1 VPAAGCVF
9 GEGSR
14 LGRVAAGHP
23 GGSVQGLSLTVI
35 VFGRNQ
41 PIWAKKSWIYEMP
54 HAKILLPA
62 QCRAARGLINWSQ
75 GELADRA
82 GVSRSTV
89 KDFETERHALHHST
103 ERLLI
108 EAIEAAGVS
117 LIAGDEAG
125 PGVRFKRPV

>member
-1 VPAAGCVF
+1 M
-9 GEGSR
+9 GEEPR
-14 LGRVAAGHP
+14 IC
-23 GGSVQGLSLTVI
+23 Q
-35 VFGRNQ
+35 
-41 PIWAKKSWIYEMP
+41 MP

-62 QCRAARGLINWSQ
+62 QCRAARGLLSWSQ

-108 EAIEAAGVS
+108 VAFEAGGVMLIAPGSAPGDAGAGVRLKLAS
-117 LIAGDEAG
+117 
-125 PGVRFKRPV
+125 

>member
-1 VPAAGCVF
+1 MGDKAPV
-9 GEGSR
+9 
-14 LGRVAAGHP
+14 L
-23 GGSVQGLSLTVI
+23 Q
-35 VFGRNQ
+35 
-41 PIWAKKSWIYEMP
+41 MP

-75 GELADRA
+75 GELAERA

-117 LIAGDEAG
+117 LIADDAAG

>member
-1 VPAAGCVF
+1 MGDNVLVC
-9 GEGSR
+9 
-14 LGRVAAGHP
+14 
-23 GGSVQGLSLTVI
+23 Q
-35 VFGRNQ
+35 
-41 PIWAKKSWIYEMP
+41 MP

-108 EAIEAAGVS
+108 VAIEQGGVA
-117 LIAGDEAG
+117 LLTDEGAG
-125 PGVRFKRPV
+125 PGVQLKAPETR

>member
-1 VPAAGCVF
+1 MGDDAQ
-9 GEGSR
+9 E
-14 LGRVAAGHP
+14 H
-23 GGSVQGLSLTVI
+23 Q
-35 VFGRNQ
+35 
-41 PIWAKKSWIYEMP
+41 MP

-62 QCRAARGLINWSQ
+62 QCRGARGLLSWSQ

-108 EAIEAAGVS
+108 DALEAGGVA
-117 LIAGDEAG
+117 LIPPDEAG
-125 PGVRFKRPV
+125 AGVRLKLAS

>member
-1 VPAAGCVF
+1 MGDGA
-9 GEGSR
+9 
-14 LGRVAAGHP
+14 RVC
-23 GGSVQGLSLTVI
+23 Q
-35 VFGRNQ
+35 
-41 PIWAKKSWIYEMP
+41 MP
-54 HAKILLPA
+54 HAKILLSA

>member
-1 VPAAGCVF
+1 
-9 GEGSR
+9 
-14 LGRVAAGHP
+14 
-23 GGSVQGLSLTVI
+23 
-35 VFGRNQ
+35 
-41 PIWAKKSWIYEMP
+41 MP

>member
-1 VPAAGCVF
+1 MGDLA
-9 GEGSR
+9 
-14 LGRVAAGHP
+14 RVC
-23 GGSVQGLSLTVI
+23 Q
-35 VFGRNQ
+35 
-41 PIWAKKSWIYEMP
+41 MP

-75 GELADRA
+75 GQLADRA

-108 EAIEAAGVS
+108 DAIEAGGVQ
-117 LIAGDEAG
+117 LIPVGEAG
-125 PGVRFKRPV
+125 PGVRLKAGDYD

>member
-1 VPAAGCVF
+1 MGDDA
-9 GEGSR
+9 R
-14 LGRVAAGHP
+14 RR
-23 GGSVQGLSLTVI
+23 Q
-35 VFGRNQ
+35 
-41 PIWAKKSWIYEMP
+41 MP

-62 QCRAARGLINWSQ
+62 QCRGARGLLSWSQ

-108 EAIEAAGVS
+108 DALEAGGVALIPPDDAGAGVRLKLAS
-117 LIAGDEAG
+117 
-125 PGVRFKRPV
+125 

>member
-1 VPAAGCVF
+1 MVDIDQV
-9 GEGSR
+9 R
-14 LGRVAAGHP
+14 
-23 GGSVQGLSLTVI
+23 Q
-35 VFGRNQ
+35 
-41 PIWAKKSWIYEMP
+41 MP

-62 QCRAARGLINWSQ
+62 QCRGARGLLSWSQ

-108 EAIEAAGVS
+108 VALEAGGVMLIAPGSAPGEPGAGVRLKLAS
-117 LIAGDEAG
+117 
-125 PGVRFKRPV
+125 

>member
-1 VPAAGCVF
+1 
-9 GEGSR
+9 
-14 LGRVAAGHP
+14 
-23 GGSVQGLSLTVI
+23 
-35 VFGRNQ
+35 
-41 PIWAKKSWIYEMP
+41 MP

-89 KDFETERHALHHST
+89 KDFETERHTLHHST

-108 EAIEAAGVS
+108 DAIESAGVI
-117 LIAGDEAG
+117 LIMADEAG
-125 PGVRFKRPV
+125 PGVRFRRAV

>member
-1 VPAAGCVF
+1 MSEIAQVF
-9 GEGSR
+9 
-14 LGRVAAGHP
+14 P
-23 GGSVQGLSLTVI
+23 
-35 VFGRNQ
+35 
-41 PIWAKKSWIYEMP
+41 MP

-62 QCRAARGLINWSQ
+62 QCRGARGLLNWSQ

-108 EAIEAAGVS
+108 EAIETGGVM
-117 LIAGDEAG
+117 LIFADAAG
-125 PGVRFKRPV
+125 PGVRLKSAI